1 MVSPWSFRDK
11 RFFLPADRG
20 RSPPRMTLWLQKHR
34 FRSNASAIFLHHQP
48 INSIPKRTRGLRK
61 ISKKSNLKALIPKI
75 FPPPPNVRKEVNVL
89 HRGELSNRNAIVHPT
104 SYRING
110 IIDWESVCICPAWQ
124 ASEYPHVLKGINT
137 TEPLVEIR
145 KDWEKVRRRS
155 LYLES
160 LQVARKYLK
169 GIPLL
174 NKAESD
180 VEMNRKQ
187 IFEDLLQEIKNR
199 WTAARHWIP
208 ILISM
213 DIDVLDTFLW
223 LCQLIYQK
231 QWLRSI
237 KSHWTWLIPLS
248 QVHFPQM
255 QELFFLF
262 FFFFFF
268 APPESM

>member
-1 MVSPWSFRDK
+1 M
-11 RFFLPADRG
+11 
-20 RSPPRMTLWLQKHR
+20 
-34 FRSNASAIFLHHQP
+34 
-48 INSIPKRTRGLRK
+48 RK

-75 FPPPPNVRKEVNVL
+75 FPPPPNVRKEINVL

-213 DIDVLDTFLW
+213 DIDVLDTFL
-223 LCQLIYQK
+223 
-231 QWLRSI
+231 
-237 KSHWTWLIPLS
+237 
-248 QVHFPQM
+248 
-255 QELFFLF
+255 
-262 FFFFFF
+262 
-268 APPESM
+268 